1 MLWMW
6 MSNYFVMSVGKCD
19 LLKRKLCLMS
29 AQFFNLSNFRFGKI
43 YSFEMGLD
51 NTMSNLFV
59 KNHRV
64 KDEFIYFMIHST
76 YQMHHL
82 LALIAQG
89 VMLAFWPFVVQKE
102 KRLIRISTKSSNTSN
117 NMDTEIPR
125 YNDREPPI
133 ADTMVPVIC
142 KMRLYP
148 IGYLLSFM
156 PLK

>member
-1 MLWMW
+1 MPDECTIFQFIQVLIWW
-6 MSNYFVMSVGKCD
+6 NLLIWDGFKQYNVKFVCQKSQSERWIHIFYD
-19 LLKRKLCLMS
+19 NLL
-29 AQFFNLSNFRFGKI
+29 I
-43 YSFEMGLD
+43 Y
-51 NTMSNLFV
+51 
-59 KNHRV
+59 R
-64 KDEFIYFMIHST
+64 I
-76 YQMHHL
+76 HHL
-82 LALIAQG
+82 LAFIAQG

-156 PLK
+156 PL

>member
-1 MLWMW
+1 
-6 MSNYFVMSVGKCD
+6 
-19 LLKRKLCLMS
+19 MS

-51 NTMSNLFV
+51 NTVSNLFV

-64 KDEFIYFMIHST
+64 KDEFIYFMITST

-82 LALIAQG
+82 LAFIAQG

-156 PLK
+156 PLNNNKPYENGLNRCLQYT